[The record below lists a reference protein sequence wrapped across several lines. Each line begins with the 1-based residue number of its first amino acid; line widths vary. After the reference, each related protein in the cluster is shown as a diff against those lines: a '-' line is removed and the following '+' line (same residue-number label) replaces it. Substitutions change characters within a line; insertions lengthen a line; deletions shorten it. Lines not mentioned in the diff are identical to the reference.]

1 MSVNVKVQIKNLD
14 EIKAAFKLAPALMA
28 KELDKAIAKSI
39 FAIQGESMVNTPV
52 DTGRLRASHQTL
64 FAPLRG
70 VLDVTAYYGVFVHE
84 GTRYMKARPF
94 LLNAVNSKQGDVDDN
109 FAKAVENVLNQLGD
123 SSK

>member
-1 MSVNVKVQIKNLD
+1 MSVNVKVQIKNID
-14 EIKAAFKLAPALMA
+14 EIRAAFKLAPALMA

-39 FAIQGESMVNTPV
+39 FAIQGSSMVNTPV

-70 VLDVTAYYGVFVHE
+70 ILDVTAGYALFVHE
-84 GTRYMKARPF
+84 GTRYMKSRPF
-94 LLNAVNSKQGDVDDN
+94 LLDAVNTHEKDVDDN
-109 FAKAVENVLNQLGD
+109 FAKAVDNVLKQLGD

>member
-1 MSVNVKVQIKNLD
+1 MSVNVNVQIKNMD
-14 EIKAAFKLAPALMA
+14 EIKAAFRLAPTLMA

-39 FAIQGESMVNTPV
+39 FAIQGTSMTNTPV
-52 DTGRLRASHQTL
+52 DTGRLRASHMTM

-84 GTRYMKARPF
+84 GTRYMKPRPF
-94 LLNAVNSKQGDVDDN
+94 LLNAVTTNEASVDDN
-109 FAKAVENVLNQLGD
+109 FAKAVDNVLKQLGD

>member
-1 MSVNVKVQIKNLD
+1 MSVNVNVQIKNIE
-14 EIKAAFKLAPALMA
+14 EIKAAFRLAPSLMA

-39 FAIQGESMVNTPV
+39 FAIQGTSMTNTPV

-70 VLDVTAYYGVFVHE
+70 VLDVTAYYGVYVHE
-84 GTRYMKARPF
+84 GTRYMKPRPF
-94 LLNAVNSKQGDVDDN
+94 LLNAVNDKESEVDDN
-109 FAKAVENVLNQLGD
+109 FAKAVDNVLKQLGD